1 MRLVRLALRWLLLDW
16 RAGELRLLVAAL
28 ALAAAAVGTVDFFS
42 DRVQRALTVGAV
54 DLLAADA
61 AVESSEAPAAEWEAE
76 AQRRGL
82 QTARTLTF
90 PSVLVEGDVT
100 QLVQVKAVSDRY
112 PLRGRLRSAQR
123 LEDRQGIADAPLE
136 PGTAWGEARLFAQLG
151 LAPGAAVG
159 LGESR
164 LALARVLTVEPDRGG
179 DLFQFAPRLL
189 LRLEDV
195 PATGLVTPASR
206 VSHRLLVAGRAADVD
221 GYRNWLKPQLPKGAQ
236 LLDVSGARPE
246 LSAAL
251 DRGTRLLSL
260 AAATVVVLA
269 GAAALLAARRYVIR
283 QTDSAAVLRCL
294 GVSSRGL
301 WVVFLTRLLGVAAV
315 ATVLGGLLGIVAQS
329 ALGVLVG
336 PWFAAELPAPTLA
349 PLGAAAATTLLVLIA
364 SVLPPLSRLPLTPP
378 ARVLRGSLGP
388 PPLAE
393 WITLGTAVGAL
404 AAFLL
409 WRMGDLSLGTR
420 AMAGV
425 VGTLVVLGLAT
436 RGLIAVLGPLRRRG
450 GSAWRYGLA
459 ALARHPTLTLVQ
471 GVGFGLGIMALLL
484 LSVVRNDLMGA
495 WRNKLPPETPN
506 HFVINVQPD
515 ERAALADLLTQRG
528 LHSAGVFPMIR
539 GRLVSVA
546 GKAVDPAAYESP
558 RAQRLA
564 AREFNLSFAE
574 RMQPDNRLLAG
585 RWWEPAT
592 TAGEFSVE
600 SGIAETLGIA
610 IGDELSFE
618 VSGRRVA
625 GKVANLRQ
633 VQWDSFNVNFFVVGN
648 PPLLADLPAT
658 YIASFHL
665 PPDRLSLLAE
675 IARSFPSVTVIDVD
689 AVLSQVRSLI
699 ERAALALEYVFFFTL
714 GAGLLTL
721 VAAVQA
727 TREVRAQEI
736 AVLRTLGASRRRLL
750 GAMGV
755 EFATIGFIAGTIAA
769 AGAAATGWLVA
780 EAVFGL
786 TWSFNPWLWPIGALS
801 GAAGVGI
808 AGLVAVRR
816 LVSIPP
822 VAVLRGA

>member
-1 MRLVRLALRWLLLDW
+1 
-16 RAGELRLLVAAL
+16 
-28 ALAAAAVGTVDFFS
+28 
-42 DRVQRALTVGAV
+42 
-54 DLLAADA
+54 
-61 AVESSEAPAAEWEAE
+61 
-76 AQRRGL
+76 
-82 QTARTLTF
+82 
-90 PSVLVEGDVT
+90 
-100 QLVQVKAVSDRY
+100 
-112 PLRGRLRSAQR
+112 
-123 LEDRQGIADAPLE
+123 
-136 PGTAWGEARLFAQLG
+136 
-151 LAPGAAVG
+151 
-159 LGESR
+159 
-164 LALARVLTVEPDRGG
+164 
-179 DLFQFAPRLL
+179 
-189 LRLEDV
+189 
-195 PATGLVTPASR
+195 
-206 VSHRLLVAGRAADVD
+206 
-221 GYRNWLKPQLPKGAQ
+221 
-236 LLDVSGARPE
+236 
-246 LSAAL
+246 
-251 DRGTRLLSL
+251 
-260 AAATVVVLA
+260 
-269 GAAALLAARRYVIR
+269 
-283 QTDSAAVLRCL
+283 
-294 GVSSRGL
+294 
-301 WVVFLTRLLGVAAV
+301 VAAV
-315 ATVLGGLLGIVAQS
+315 ATALGGLLGVVAQS
-329 ALGVLVG
+329 ALGLLVG
-336 PWFAAELPAPTLA
+336 RWFAADLPPPTIEPLA
-349 PLGAAAATTLLVLIA
+349 AAAATTLLVLVA

-378 ARVLRGSLGP
+378 ARVLRGGLGP

-436 RGLIAVLGPLRRRG
+436 RGLISVLGPLRRRG

-495 WRNKLPPETPN
+495 WREKLPPETPN
-506 HFVINVQPD
+506 HFLINIQPD
-515 ERAALADLLTQRG
+515 ERAALADLLSQKG

-539 GRLVSVA
+539 GRLVSI
-546 GKAVDPAAYESP
+546 GGNPVDPSAYESP

-564 AREFNLSFAE
+564 AREFNLSFAAAL
-574 RMQPDNRLLAG
+574 QADNRLLAG
-585 RWWEPAT
+585 RWWAPGT
-592 TAGEFSVE
+592 TAGELSVE
-600 SGIAETLGIA
+600 SGIAETLGIG
-610 IGDELSFE
+610 IGDRLTFE
-618 VSGRRVA
+618 VSGTPIT
-625 GKVANLRQ
+625 GKVVNLRQ

-648 PPLLADLPAT
+648 PPLLADMPAT

-727 TREVRAQEI
+727 SREVRAQEI

-769 AGAAATGWLVA
+769 AGAAVTGWLVA

-786 TWSFNPWLWPIGALS
+786 AWSINPWLWPLGALS
-801 GAAGVGI
+801 GAAGVGL
-808 AGLVAVRR
+808 AGLIAVRR
-816 LVSIPP
+816 LVDIPP